1 MDQKQRKLTTNADE
15 AEISQMLSG
24 DSVFEIPYFQRPYK
38 WKPGRLRKLE
48 EDILNIV
55 DGQSDSHF
63 LGAIIIHGKKSNP
76 SDPKRFEVID
86 GQQRI
91 TTIFIYLCASIRIL
105 CRYGHHDEAA
115 GLYQKYIAI
124 GRKTTLLSNVRL
136 HPSGE
141 DRRQLNTV
149 LSDLTADVILQDK
162 IGPFKPVPLP
172 NTGHEIG
179 PLLSNY
185 RSACRFMD
193 SQVKQSGITRLQ
205 DIYTALL
212 EFMSVVQI
220 DIYDPASA
228 PKIFDSLNSRQ
239 EPMTI
244 GDLVRNDIFSR
255 VADQDHLQVTL
266 VDRDEWQ
273 PFYTRFQIEHRN
285 HFEDYFFP
293 FGLVHNPNV
302 SKSDVFNDL
311 RNRWKN
317 FPTPSEVITDL
328 STYQRAFLDIICGTN
343 TQAHPAALSKS
354 FLRIRAYRAPAST
367 YPFFMRLSEAARIG
381 ELDVGEAIK
390 IVDLIEAFLV
400 RRALVGIEPTGLH
413 AVFKRL
419 WSDCDGTV
427 TVERV
432 KAAIQSHSTVTWP
445 TDLQVQTAVAARP
458 VGDSIAAFFIR
469 EFDLASGGDT
479 PDNIPWIEHVLPQT
493 LSEEWKSDFS
503 SEDHKNLVGLAA
515 NLIPLSSK
523 MNIQVSNGGYAS
535 KRVAYGEDSM
545 FKSARAFAETYST
558 WAPTDLANRSKSI
571 AAWAV
576 KRWPG

>member
-1 MDQKQRKLTTNADE
+1 
-15 AEISQMLSG
+15 MLSG

-38 WKPGRLRKLE
+38 WKPARLRKLE

-63 LGAIIIHGKKSNP
+63 LGAVILHGKKSNP

-91 TTIFIYLCASIRIL
+91 TTIFIYLCAAIKSL
-105 CRYGHHDEAA
+105 CRSGMHDEAA

-124 GRKTTLLSNVRL
+124 GRKTSLLSNVRL

-141 DRRQLNTV
+141 DRRQLNSV

-162 IGPFKPVPLP
+162 IGPFKPIPLP
-172 NTGHEIG
+172 NTGHDNG

-185 RSACRFMD
+185 RSAVRFMD
-193 SQVKQSGITRLQ
+193 AQVKQSGIDRLQ

-255 VADQDHLQVTL
+255 VADQDHADVTL

-273 PFYTRFQIEHRN
+273 PFYTRFQIGSRN
-285 HFEDYFFP
+285 YFEDYFFP

-311 RNRWKN
+311 RLRWKP
-317 FPTPSEVITDL
+317 FETPSVVIEDL
-328 STYQRAFLDIICGTN
+328 SKYQRAFLDIICGTN
-343 TQAHPAALSKS
+343 SQGHSAVLNRSMA
-354 FLRIRAYRAPAST
+354 RIRAYGAPVST
-367 YPFFMRLSEAARIG
+367 YPFFMRLSEAARTS
-381 ELDVGEAIK
+381 EVDTSVAAK
-390 IVDLIEAFLV
+390 VVDLVESFLV

-419 WSDCDGTV
+419 WSDCAGDLTP
-427 TVERV
+427 ERV
-432 KAAIQSHSTVTWP
+432 RDEIRGHLTVTWP
-445 TDLQVQTAVAARP
+445 TDEQVTSAISARP
-458 VGDSIAAFFIR
+458 IGTGIAGFFVR

-493 LSEEWKSDFS
+493 LSDEWKENFS
-503 SEDHKNLVGLAA
+503 TEDHKRLVGLAA

-523 MNIQVSNGGYAS
+523 MNIKVSNGGYNH
-535 KRVAYGEDSM
+535 KRSTYEQDSM
-545 FKSARAFAETYST
+545 FKSARVLAESYET
-558 WAPTDLANRSKSI
+558 WTPADLADRSTLL
-571 AAWAV
+571 AAWV
-576 KRWPG
+576 NNRWPS